1 MPETESVASV
11 EPRSD
16 VASTPIITI
25 EGKQFGRGRALFPN
39 WEMQLPAENL
49 TLREFL
55 TLVVRHEIAGFQER
69 QEQRQVLQ
77 ALTAAQ
83 IAEGIA
89 KGKVDAGGR
98 PETVI
103 DVDGDAA
110 VKNAIQAFEDGLYY
124 VFVNDDQQQEL
135 DAPILLRE
143 GSRVMFLRLV
153 ALAGG

>member
-1 MPETESVASV
+1 MPETESVAAM
-11 EPRSD
+11 EPRSNA
-16 VASTPIITI
+16 ASTPTITI

-39 WEMQLPAENL
+39 WEMQLPAETL

-55 TLVVRHEIAGFQER
+55 TLVVRHEVVAFQER

-83 IAEGIA
+83 IAEGVA

-98 PETVI
+98 PETI
-103 DVDGDAA
+103 TEVDSDAA

-124 VFVNDDQQQEL
+124 VFVNDDQQQAL
-135 DAPILLRE
+135 DAPIALRE

>member
-1 MPETESVASV
+1 MPETTS
-11 EPRSD
+11 
-16 VASTPIITI
+16 STVTETRNDGVSSPTITI
-25 EGKQFGRGRALFPN
+25 EGKQFGRGRALFPT
-39 WEMQLPAENL
+39 WQMSLPAETL

-55 TLVVRHEIAGFQER
+55 TLVVRHEVAAFQER

-83 IAEGIA
+83 IEEGVA

-98 PETVI
+98 PETVTE
-103 DVDGDAA
+103 VDGDAA

-124 VFVNDDQQQEL
+124 VFVNDEQQQEL
-135 DAPILLRE
+135 DAPVALRE